1 MATEAEAD
9 PSVLIVSRNFDAA
22 REAVFDAWLDA
33 AQLAKWMGPRG
44 VRAEIAL
51 VEPRVG
57 GRYRIIMH
65 PESGG
70 TPTVSGVY
78 REISRPG
85 RLVFSWTWE
94 NAHPDGSAGVETIVT
109 LTFED
114 EEGKT
119 KMTLRQ
125 EGHETKESRD
135 SHEHGWSG
143 SFDKL
148 SEALG

>member
-1 MATEAEAD
+1 MTNKAEAEGL
-9 PSVLIVSRNFDAA
+9 VLIVSRSFDAP
-22 REAVFDAWLDA
+22 REVVYDSWLDA

-44 VRAEIAL
+44 VRAEIDT
-51 VEPRVG
+51 VEPKVG

-78 REISRPG
+78 REISRPD

-109 LTFED
+109 LTFEED
-114 EEGKT
+114 GGKT

-125 EGHETKESRD
+125 EGLETQESRD

-148 SEALG
+148 REAIG

>member
-1 MATEAEAD
+1 MTAEAEAEALL
-9 PSVLIVSRNFDAA
+9 LIVSHNFEAP
-22 REAVFDAWLDA
+22 RENVFDAWLEA
-33 AQLAKWMGPRG
+33 KQLANWMGPRG
-44 VRAEIAL
+44 VRAEIDL
-51 VEPRVG
+51 IEPRVG

-78 REISRPG
+78 CEISRPD
-85 RLVFSWTWE
+85 RLVFTWTWE

-109 LTFED
+109 VSFEED
-114 EEGKT
+114 GGVT
-119 KMTLRQ
+119 TMTLRH
-125 EGHETKESRD
+125 EGLESKESRD

-143 SFDKL
+143 SFEKL

>member
-1 MATEAEAD
+1 MAAKAEAETW
-9 PSVLIVSRNFDAA
+9 LLTISRNFEAP

-33 AQLAKWMGPRG
+33 SQLAKWMGPRG
-44 VRAEIAL
+44 VRAEIDL

-65 PESGG
+65 PKSGG

-78 REISRPG
+78 REISRPD

-109 LTFED
+109 VTFED
-114 EEGKT
+114 DAGRT
-119 KMTLRQ
+119 KMTLQQ
-125 EGHETKESRD
+125 EGLETKETRD

-148 SEALG
+148 AEALG